1 MYQIRHWLPSS
12 WVSFSLWVWGP
23 PAVMWRNRQIHA
35 VILHG
40 NRRPAVS
47 SQLPVFPRDGGWQS
61 VKKGSCV
68 RGCMLR
74 KYVFSYCMFLC
85 LCRPASAVRGWIQS
99 RKRLCKKHPKVIS
112 VGLWQE
118 WGEGLE
124 EGGGG
129 WMSWSSL
136 LKPAATCLH
145 VLNLWN
151 VFLPETMRRRFLL
164 LLPTLFME
172 LAADW
177 VNVNRRNGSSLS
189 VCLHEVGSD
198 LKLHCTLLKKKRNT
212 PMSSSP
218 PPLLTDALKPGG
230 KVHPNTGSEDLKVR
244 REMLHFLH
252 IPLPDGNVGSDL
264 PKWWRT
270 LTLREKVHDWQEEKY
285 HEDVIRHIKS
295 LIVGMYSSATENKTV
310 SAGKQHHSLNKNWT
324 YISH

>member
-12 WVSFSLWVWGP
+12 WVFFSLWVWGP

-40 NRRPAVS
+40 NRRPAAS

-74 KYVFSYCMFLC
+74 KYVFSCCMFLC

-118 WGEGLE
+118 WGGGLE

-172 LAADW
+172 LAADR
-177 VNVNRRNGSSLS
+177 VNVNRRNGPSLS

-198 LKLHCTLLKKKRNT
+198 LKLHCTLLEKKRNT

-218 PPLLTDALKPGG
+218 PP
-230 KVHPNTGSEDLKVR
+230 S
-244 REMLHFLH
+244 
-252 IPLPDGNVGSDL
+252 S
-264 PKWWRT
+264 
-270 LTLREKVHDWQEEKY
+270 LTLWSQEEKFTQTQEVKTWKFGGKCFTFY
-285 HEDVIRHIKS
+285 TFLQQTET
-295 LIVGMYSSATENKTV
+295 SAQIFPNDEELWP
-310 SAGKQHHSLNKNWT
+310 SAKKFTTDKERNTMKMWSD
-324 YISH
+324 ISNV